1 MNQGETMGGTVE
13 DLPTW
18 DNGVFSKILREAAA
32 AVAQH
37 TLDAAALWAS
47 VFDNATLW
55 LDLGCVERYTR
66 PCEYEAVA
74 KIFWQCKS
82 SAGVW
87 DEWKRD
93 RLADLI
99 GEPLPVKVVV
109 PKPVQLPLPF
119 VAAA

>member
-1 MNQGETMGGTVE
+1 MGGIVQE
-13 DLPTW
+13 LPTW
-18 DNGVFSKILREAAA
+18 ESGVFAKILRDADAAR
-32 AVAQH
+32 AQQ
-37 TLDAAALWAS
+37 TVSAAALWAAC
-47 VFDNATLW
+47 FDNAELW

-66 PCEYEAVA
+66 PTEYEAVA
-74 KIFWQCKS
+74 SIFWKCKS

-87 DEWKRD
+87 EDWKRD

-119 VAAA
+119 GVAA